1 MKALI
6 NGEERNMSKEEI
18 YDMTGI
24 ELVSKKCAMEY
35 AREMVENQE
44 WLSDDDSVYIV
55 YKDGSIYSMWD
66 IEEGKFKTTIAN
78 IDSIIVCNGGAMMAA
93 GNVEFVDDRGDGA
106 YQVYPR

>member
-6 NGEERNMSKEEI
+6 NGEERKMSKEEI

-24 ELVSKKCAMEY
+24 ELVSKKVAMDW
-35 AREMVENQE
+35 AKEMVENQE

-55 YKDGSIYSMWD
+55 YRDGSIYSMWD
-66 IEEGKFKTTIAN
+66 IEEGKFKTSIGN
-78 IDSIIVCNGGAMMAA
+78 IESIIICNGGAMSVA
-93 GNVEFVDDRGDGA
+93 GSVEFVDDRGDGA